1 MKTEKPQKAS
11 IWRSLGLGAI
21 IVGAII
27 IYAYGFQVTKVNL
40 EETKSERRQQQLL
53 RIIRAL
59 AKPDLFEYEKQETK
73 TYLPIQVPCTDGT
86 MRTGE
91 PVDKTG
97 AYLVVTPACVQPGQ
111 EVTLEGFNFPPKTG
125 GPINFIPPSNVTL
138 ELTDIETDNL
148 GYFKTTIK
156 IPNRPEDV
164 VQKIEAIV
172 RTPVG
177 LPHLTQTAYDTW
189 DKIIETIF
197 LALLATTIGTL
208 LSIPI
213 SFFAARN
220 LMKEIVSTLIGLS
233 AQVIAIPV
241 GFFIGHYV
249 AEWMSSIGDV
259 IAENIWISIPLII
272 ILPFVALRA
281 IKWAMPAEE
290 ILEKPSV
297 RIRLLRG
304 TVLSGIFLVS
314 LITISV
320 LAGLMDQ
327 GGKSLQA
334 ILGGFGFIGLF
345 LKNLGEILRML
356 ISITVA
362 IAAASILCNYAGKMG
377 VNLQKKLSTPQTKLI
392 GILLAIVAGVMI
404 FVLFGA
410 GVNWIYEI
418 ENPLYWAILPGI
430 SGAIAGLLV
439 GIAAGKKD
447 LLPIGLIV
455 YYITRTI
462 LNALRS
468 IESLIMVIVFVVWVG
483 IGPFAGVLALS
494 LHTVAALAKL
504 YSEQVESIL
513 SGPVEAIKATG
524 ANWVQTVVYAVIPQI
539 IPPYISFTMYRW
551 DINVRM
557 STIIGFAGGG
567 GIGFLLIQNI
577 NLLNYR
583 AASAQ
588 MIAIA
593 IVVASMDYLSS
604 KMREKVV

>member
-1 MKTEKPQKAS
+1 MKTQNESKAS
-11 IWRSLGLGAI
+11 IKRSLGLAASI
-21 IVGAII
+21 IIGVI

-40 EETKSERRQQQLL
+40 EETKSPRRQEQLL

-59 AKPDLFEYEKQETK
+59 AKPDFLEYNKEELKI
-73 TYLPIQVPCTDGT
+73 YLPVTIPCENAPSGT
-86 MRTGE
+86 VT
-91 PVDKTG
+91 VDKTQP
-97 AYLVVTPACVQPGQ
+97 YLVMEPACAKPGQ
-111 EVTLEGFNFPPKTG
+111 EVSLEGFNFPPDTS
-125 GPINFIPPSNVTL
+125 GPVNFIPPSNVTL
-138 ELTDIETDNL
+138 EISKVETDSN
-148 GYFKTTIK
+148 GYFKTTAK
-156 IPNRPEDV
+156 LPNRPNTKE
-164 VQKIEAIV
+164 QKIEAIL
-172 RTPVG
+172 RRPVG

-220 LMKEIVSTLIGLS
+220 LMKEIVSNLIGLS
-233 AQVIAIPV
+233 AQIIAIPV
-241 GFFIGHYV
+241 GFIIGQYV
-249 AEWMSSIGDV
+249 ADWMSSLGDV
-259 IAENIWISIPLII
+259 ITGYLWIAIPLII
-272 ILPFVALRA
+272 IVPWIGLKI
-281 IKWAMPAEE
+281 IKWAMPEE
-290 ILEKPSV
+290 ELVKPELKI
-297 RIRLLRG
+297 RIFRMTAITGLL
-304 TVLSGIFLVS
+304 LVS
-314 LITISV
+314 LISISV
-320 LAGLMDQ
+320 LAGLMD
-327 GGKSLQA
+327 KSGNFLEGA
-334 ILGGFGFIGLF
+334 LGGFGFLGLF
-345 LKNLGEILRML
+345 LKNIGQILRM
-356 ISITVA
+356 IITITSA
-362 IAAASILCNYAGKMG
+362 LIAAGVLSSYAGRMG
-377 VNLQKKLSTPQTKLI
+377 IKLHKSLSHGKARLV
-392 GILLAIVAGVMI
+392 GIALAMVAGALI
-404 FVLFGA
+404 LIIAGA
-410 GVNWIYEI
+410 GVNWIYQI
-418 ENPLYWAILPGI
+418 ENPLYWAVIPGI
-430 SGAIAGLLV
+430 AGAVGGLLI
-439 GIAAGKKD
+439 GIRYSKKD
-447 LLPIGLIV
+447 LLPVGLVI
-455 YYITRTI
+455 YYVTRTV

-494 LHTVAALAKL
+494 LHTIAALAKL

-524 ANWVQTVVYAVIPQI
+524 ANWMQTVVYAVIPQI

-604 KMREKVV
+604 RMREKVV

>member
-1 MKTEKPQKAS
+1 MKTEKPQKS
-11 IWRSLGLGAI
+11 SFLRSLGLGAI
-21 IVGAII
+21 IIIAVI

-40 EETKSERRQQQLL
+40 EETKSERRQTQLL

-59 AKPDLFEYEKQETK
+59 AKPDLLEYEKKEMK
-73 TYLPIQVPCTDGT
+73 VDLPIQVPCIAGT
-86 MRTGE
+86 VGKGL
-91 PVDKTG
+91 PVDKTN

-111 EVTLEGFNFPPKTG
+111 EVTLEGFNFPPKLS

-138 ELTDIETDNL
+138 ELSDIETDET

-164 VQKIEAIV
+164 AQKIEAIV
-172 RTPVG
+172 RQSVG
-177 LPHLTQTAYDTW
+177 MPHLTQTAYDTW

-220 LMKEIVSTLIGLS
+220 LMKEIVSTLIGLAS
-233 AQVIAIPV
+233 QVIAIPI
-241 GFFIGHYV
+241 GFFIGRYI
-249 AEWMSSIGDV
+249 AEWMSSIGDIV
-259 IAENIWISIPLII
+259 ALNTWVSIPLII
-272 ILPFVALRA
+272 IIPIVALRA
-281 IKWAMPAEE
+281 IKWSLPPEE
-290 ILEKPSV
+290 LIEKPSMS
-297 RIRLLRG
+297 IRLVRSI
-304 TVLSGIFLVS
+304 VLVVVFLIS

-327 GGKSLQA
+327 GGRSLQA
-334 ILGGFGFIGLF
+334 VLGGFGFIGLF

-362 IAAASILCNYAGKMG
+362 ITAASVLCSYAGKMG
-377 VNLQKKLSTPQTKLI
+377 VNLQKRLSSSQTLLV
-392 GILLAIVAGVMI
+392 GTLLAMIAGALI
-404 FVLFGA
+404 FVLIGA
-410 GVNWIYEI
+410 GINWLYEI
-418 ENPLYWAILPGI
+418 GNPLFWAILPGI
-430 SGAIAGLLV
+430 AGAIAGLMV
-439 GIAAGKKD
+439 GLSAGKKN
-447 LLPIGLIV
+447 LLPIGMIV
-455 YYITRTI
+455 YYLTRTI

-524 ANWVQTVVYAVIPQI
+524 ANWFQTIVYAVIPQI

>member
-1 MKTEKPQKAS
+1 MKKEKTQKAS
-11 IWRSLGLGAI
+11 IWRSLGIGV
-21 IVGAII
+21 IVVAAII

-40 EETKSERRQQQLL
+40 EETKSERRQTQLL

-59 AKPDLFEYEKQETK
+59 AKPDLFEYEKKEVMIE
-73 TYLPIQVPCTDGT
+73 LPIQVPCKDGISTDT
-86 MRTGE
+86 A
-91 PVDKTG
+91 VDKTKS
-97 AYLVVTPACVQPGQ
+97 YLVVTPACVQPGQ
-111 EVTLEGFNFPPKTG
+111 EVTLEGFNFPPKIG
-125 GPINFIPPSNVTL
+125 GPVNFIPISNVNL
-138 ELTDIETDNL
+138 ELAEIETDET
-148 GYFKTTIK
+148 GYFKTIIK

-164 VQKIEAIV
+164 TQKIVAIV
-172 RTPVG
+172 RQPVG

-220 LMKEIVSTLIGLS
+220 LMKEIVSSLIGLA
-233 AQVIAIPV
+233 AQIIALPI
-241 GFFIGHYV
+241 GFYIGHFV
-249 AEWMSSIGDV
+249 ADWMSSIGDV
-259 IAENIWISIPLII
+259 IAKNIWISIPLII
-272 ILPFVALRA
+272 ILPIVALRA
-281 IKWAMPAEE
+281 IRWSMPPEDFG
-290 ILEKPSV
+290 EKPSIKLRAA
-297 RIRLLRG
+297 RITIL
-304 TVLSGIFLVS
+304 VVVFLVS
-314 LITISV
+314 LIAISV

-327 GGKSLQA
+327 GGRSLEA
-334 ILGGFGFIGLF
+334 VLGGFGFIGLF

-362 IAAASILCNYAGKMG
+362 IAAASILCSYTGKMG
-377 VNLQKKLSTPQTKLI
+377 INLQKRLSHSQEKLV
-392 GILLAIVAGVMI
+392 GILLAMIAGALI
-404 FVLFGA
+404 FVLIGA
-410 GVNWIYEI
+410 GVNWLYEI
-418 ENPLYWAILPGI
+418 ENPLHWAILPGI
-430 SGAIAGLLV
+430 AGAIAGLFV
-439 GIAAGKKD
+439 GISMGNKD
-447 LLPIGLIV
+447 LLPIGVVI
-455 YYITRTI
+455 YYLTRTI

-513 SGPVEAIKATG
+513 TGPVEAIKATG
-524 ANWVQTVVYAVIPQI
+524 ANWFQTIVYAVIPQI

>member
-1 MKTEKPQKAS
+1 MKTEKTQKAS
-11 IWRSLGLGAI
+11 IWRSLGIGAI
-21 IVGAII
+21 VIAAVI

-40 EETKSERRQQQLL
+40 EETKSERRQTQLL

-59 AKPDLFEYEKQETK
+59 AKPDLFEYEKQEVK
-73 TYLPIQVPCTDGT
+73 IELPIQVPCKDGISTDT
-86 MRTGE
+86 A
-91 PVDKTG
+91 VDKTKS
-97 AYLVVTPACVQPGQ
+97 YLVVTPACVQPGQ
-111 EVTLEGFNFPPKTG
+111 EVTLEGFNFPPKIG
-125 GPINFIPPSNVTL
+125 GPVNFIPISNVNL
-138 ELTDIETDNL
+138 ELAEIETDET
-148 GYFKTTIK
+148 GYFKTIIK

-164 VQKIEAIV
+164 TQKIVAIV
-172 RTPVG
+172 RQPVG

-220 LMKEIVSTLIGLS
+220 LMKEIVSSLIGLA
-233 AQVIAIPV
+233 AQIIALPI
-241 GFFIGHYV
+241 GFYIGHFV
-249 AEWMSSIGDV
+249 ADWMSSIGDM
-259 IAENIWISIPLII
+259 IAKNIWISIPLII
-272 ILPFVALRA
+272 ILPIIALRA
-281 IKWAMPAEE
+281 IRWSMPPEDFG
-290 ILEKPSV
+290 EKPSIKLRAA
-297 RIRLLRG
+297 RITIL
-304 TVLSGIFLVS
+304 VVVFLVS
-314 LITISV
+314 LIAISV

-327 GGKSLQA
+327 GGRSLEA
-334 ILGGFGFIGLF
+334 VLGGFGFIGLF

-362 IAAASILCNYAGKMG
+362 IAAASILCSYAGKMG
-377 VNLQKKLSTPQTKLI
+377 INLQKRLSHSQAKLV
-392 GILLAIVAGVMI
+392 GILLAMIAGALI
-404 FVLFGA
+404 FVLIGA
-410 GVNWIYEI
+410 GVNWLYEI
-418 ENPLYWAILPGI
+418 ENPLHWAILPGI
-430 SGAIAGLLV
+430 AGAIAGLFV
-439 GIAAGKKD
+439 GIGMGNKD
-447 LLPIGLIV
+447 LLPVGIV
-455 YYITRTI
+455 IYYLTRTI

-513 SGPVEAIKATG
+513 TGPVEAIKATG
-524 ANWVQTVVYAVIPQI
+524 ANWFQTIVYAVIPQI